1 MKSFFETFPITK
13 IEYSEIDIWIEKPG
27 FKILFLWG
35 VNCPNCEIAKK
46 VLTEYLSEV
55 FEWEKK
61 YQVKWYHGDVYDNFE
76 WAHRFGLQG
85 IPHFMIYKGSKRI
98 GKITPFP
105 GWAPFQE
112 ALEKVFTSF

>member
-55 FEWEKK
+55 FEWEKNIRLNGTT
-61 YQVKWYHGDVYDNFE
+61 VMSTITLNGRTGSVYKEF
-76 WAHRFGLQG
+76 
-85 IPHFMIYKGSKRI
+85 RI
-98 GKITPFP
+98 
-105 GWAPFQE
+105 
-112 ALEKVFTSF
+112 L